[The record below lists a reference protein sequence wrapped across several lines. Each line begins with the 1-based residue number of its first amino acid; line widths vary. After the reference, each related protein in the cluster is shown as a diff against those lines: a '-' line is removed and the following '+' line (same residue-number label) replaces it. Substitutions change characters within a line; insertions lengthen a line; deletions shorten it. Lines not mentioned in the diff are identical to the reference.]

1 MDQAQEIMQMNKL
14 LEVEDLSFK
23 LQLEDA
29 VSFSH
34 LSRSDVFCYLLKNC
48 FMVLLATSTFYS
60 LPGLFRHQPDSG
72 GGGCRPAQL

>member
-1 MDQAQEIMQMNKL
+1 MNKL

-34 LSRSDVFCYLLKNC
+34 LSRPDVFCYLLKIVSWS
-48 FMVLLATSTFYS
+48 F
-60 LPGLFRHQPDSG
+60 
-72 GGGCRPAQL
+72 

>member
-1 MDQAQEIMQMNKL
+1 MDQAQEIMHMNKL

-34 LSRSDVFCYLLKNC
+34 LSRSDVFCYLLKILAHGP
-48 FMVLLATSTFYS
+48 FDYIYLLFSSRASQT
-60 LPGLFRHQPDSG
+60 
-72 GGGCRPAQL
+72 PA